1 MAEINLKSDPLAQS
15 VFAVTE
21 PLKLPSA
28 QSKAFPGAVVA
39 AVTDATAD
47 ARVDGAV
54 MFRGWLLKDPPA
66 THDTIRFYTDPH
78 FTDWLEIASKAI
90 LHQIQSDGAEGEGRS
105 VIWVKPD
112 TTITKCRSR
121 KAHQFPET
129 EDDPT
134 VRSPRWG

>member
-1 MAEINLKSDPLAQS
+1 MAEIYLKSDRLAQS

-21 PLKLPSA
+21 PPELPSA
-28 QSKAFPGAVVA
+28 QDEAFPSAVVA
-39 AVTDATAD
+39 AVIDATD